1 VVAGGVVRQVD
12 ARRVPYSGAVTVIPA
27 PTLDATRVSI
37 RRRRPSG
44 ALSDVVG
51 HLVAANDE
59 WMVVLPEDRG
69 AEWVPR
75 AEVEAVR
82 KVPERTVLPA
92 SAPDALERVIEL
104 TWPGLR
110 RARLGGWTIRLGRG
124 KTQRANSVLTVGDP
138 GMPVAEASAAANE
151 WAGAALPLQAVLGGR
166 TADEARALGWTA
178 VSPTVVMVAEASTLA
193 FPSRRD
199 GTARADDPAGSGPE
213 SGYGRVERL
222 VSDEPDA
229 AWRAVYRGGDVDE
242 DRCAELTAAPARYL
256 RLGEH
261 AVGRAA
267 LARGWAVLSCIEVA
281 PEARGQGLGRAVTRA
296 LVAESARLGA
306 RYVALQ
312 VEEDNAVARRLYAS
326 EGFVEHHVYAYLR
339 PPREERALPDGLTEN
354 RSRMETIPVHG
365 PESPSGRTYPSESR
379 GA

>member
-1 VVAGGVVRQVD
+1 M
-12 ARRVPYSGAVTVIPA
+12 TVIPA

-82 KVPERTVLPA
+82 KVPERTVLHA
-92 SAPDALERVIEL
+92 SPPDALQRIL
-104 TWPGLR
+104 DLAWPGLR
-110 RARLGGWTIRLGRG
+110 RARLGGWTIRVGRG
-124 KTQRANSVLTVGDP
+124 KTQRANSVLGVGDP
-138 GMPVAEASAAANE
+138 GMPLAEASAAANE
-151 WAGAALPLQAVLGGR
+151 WAEASGAADEWAAAALPLQAVLGGR

-199 GTARADDPAGSGPE
+199 GTVRADDPAGSGPD

-242 DRCAELTAAPARYL
+242 DRCAELTAATARYL

-261 AVGRAA
+261 AVGRVA

-281 PEARGQGLGRAVTRA
+281 PEARGRGLGRAVTRA

-312 VEEDNAVARRLYAS
+312 VEEDNAVARSLYDA
-326 EGFVEHHVYAYLR
+326 EGFAPHHTYAYLR
-339 PPREERALPDGLTEN
+339 PPSDAR
-354 RSRMETIPVHG
+354 PV
-365 PESPSGRTYPSESR
+365 R
-379 GA
+379 